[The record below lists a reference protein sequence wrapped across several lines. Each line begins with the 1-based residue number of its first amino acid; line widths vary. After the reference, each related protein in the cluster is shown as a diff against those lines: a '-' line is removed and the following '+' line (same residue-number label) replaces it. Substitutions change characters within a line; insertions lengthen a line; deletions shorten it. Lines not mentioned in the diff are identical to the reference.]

1 MKVKELIEK
10 LQTFNQD
17 ADLDFIYV
25 DSSGWPCDIVNDPDY
40 VVLENMNL
48 VQVNFGR
55 I

>member
-17 ADLDFIYV
+17 AELDFTYV
-25 DSSGWPCDIVNDPDY
+25 DSSGWPCDIVNDPEY
-40 VVLENMNL
+40 VVLESINL